1 MGYFNGFSNFAA
13 SSIRAASSFPDTIYA
28 SRFKE
33 ELLFVFRLHSLR
45 LPRGFSEFGVDGG
58 PAAKTL
64 KPKFN
69 IFLKHATDHTGLKVS
84 DVEIK
89 HLIAAS
95 IVMKGLGSFLFIFGS
110 SIRAYLLLLHKLIAT
125 PILYDFYNYDDDRKE
140 YGQLFVKFTQSLALF
155 GAILFFIGIN
165 KISSSLYVL
174 PIS

>member
-1 MGYFNGFSNFAA
+1 
-13 SSIRAASSFPDTIYA
+13 
-28 SRFKE
+28 
-33 ELLFVFRLHSLR
+33 
-45 LPRGFSEFGVDGG
+45 EFGVDGG

-69 IFLKHATDHTGLKVS
+69 IFLKHATDYTGLKVS

-110 SIRAYLLLLHKLIAT
+110 SIGAYLLLLHKLIAT
-125 PILYDFYNYDDDRKE
+125 PILYDFYNYNDDRKE

-155 GAILFFIGIN
+155 GAILFFIGMN

>member
-1 MGYFNGFSNFAA
+1 MV
-13 SSIRAASSFPDTIYA
+13 
-28 SRFKE
+28 
-33 ELLFVFRLHSLR
+33 VFDIW
-45 LPRGFSEFGVDGG
+45 FSEFGVDGG

-95 IVMKGLGSFLFIFGS
+95 IVINGLGSFLFIFGS
-110 SIRAYLLLLHKLIAT
+110 SIGAYLLGLYLVLFQLLHKLIAT
-125 PILYDFYNYDDDRKE
+125 PILYDFYNYNDDRKE

-155 GAILFFIGIN
+155 GVILFFIGMN
-165 KISSSLYVL
+165 KRSSSLSVL

>member
-1 MGYFNGFSNFAA
+1 MNEFDTRFSQIVYTL
-13 SSIRAASSFPDTIYA
+13 SILGKPYSNREIAI
-28 SRFKE
+28 K
-33 ELLFVFRLHSLR
+33 
-45 LPRGFSEFGVDGG
+45 GFSEFGVDGG

-125 PILYDFYNYDDDRKE
+125 PILYNFYNYDDDRKE

-155 GAILFFIGIN
+155 GAILFFIGMN